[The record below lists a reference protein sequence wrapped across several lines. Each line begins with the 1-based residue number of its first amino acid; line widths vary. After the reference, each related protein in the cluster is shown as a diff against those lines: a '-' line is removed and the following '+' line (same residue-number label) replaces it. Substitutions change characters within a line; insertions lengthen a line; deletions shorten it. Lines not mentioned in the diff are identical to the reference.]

1 MAFKIILVAPM
12 VKSVPSSILLFS
24 RGLSSILSTKVPVLL
39 LLLNYYDTS
48 TVRIDGLGWGVDTD
62 AKLFTTFVTLKNK

>member
-1 MAFKIILVAPM
+1 VE
-12 VKSVPSSILLFS
+12 
-24 RGLSSILSTKVPVLL
+24 RELL
-39 LLLNYYDTS
+39 LEMENILNYYDTS